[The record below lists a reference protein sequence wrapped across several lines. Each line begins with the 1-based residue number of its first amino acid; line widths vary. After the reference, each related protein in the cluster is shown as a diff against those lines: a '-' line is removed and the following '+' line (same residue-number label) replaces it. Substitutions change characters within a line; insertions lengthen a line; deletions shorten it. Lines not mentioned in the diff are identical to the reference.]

1 MLTAEEMVSETT
13 DPDAEFVAL
22 LTEHQSALKLYVSSL
37 LPGEPSAADVTQ
49 QANTT
54 IWKKRSDFELGTN
67 FKAWIFA
74 IARFEVLNFR
84 KTQARESR
92 FVFSDELEQL
102 ITEELPKVSDDLD
115 ARQVALRSCLEKLR
129 PMDRELISHRYFSG
143 DTLQGYSDQVG
154 RSVGSLKVTLHRIRT
169 RLAKC
174 VELNVAAAE
183 KGGRA

>member
-1 MLTAEEMVSETT
+1 MLVAEEMVLETT
-13 DPDAEFVAL
+13 DPDAEFVTL
-22 LTEHQSALKLYVSSL
+22 LTEHQSALRLYVASL

-54 IWKKRSDFELGTN
+54 IWKKREDFELGTN

-74 IARFEVLNFR
+74 IAR
-84 KTQARESR
+84 ESR
-92 FVFSDELEQL
+92 FVFSDELEHL
-102 ITEELPKVSDDLD
+102 IAEELPKMSDDLD
-115 ARQVALRSCLEKLR
+115 VRQVALRSCLEKLR

-143 DTLQGYSDQVG
+143 DTLQGYSDKVG

-169 RLAKC
+169 RLAQC
-174 VELNVAAAE
+174 VESNVSAAE